1 MKVCYSYLST
11 YRILIKTGIDITK
24 DDEQEDSPLLE
35 NSVSSDHSLS
45 SWDFL
50 HPIMLGVVFCIF
62 VISSILSAFEAV
74 SCISY
79 DIDNGPTN
87 QDLDPATV
95 CT

>member
-1 MKVCYSYLST
+1 MKVCCSFSST
-11 YRILIKTGIDITK
+11 YRILIKTGIGLTK

-45 SWDFL
+45 FWDFL
-50 HPIMLGVVFCIF
+50 HPIMLGVIFCVF

-74 SCISY
+74 SRISY
-79 DIDNGPTN
+79 DIENGSAN
-87 QDLDPATV
+87 QDVDPATV